1 MADPPGW
8 GPSGCSSWDSVVGRS
23 NPPYLN
29 GICRYHRNDGTNRSF
44 LFLYQQRTLAWP
56 ILLLSPCV
64 RHPPLPPSVSSAGRW
79 DLGFD
84 HTLTRSFPTWH
95 VWQRACSAV
104 WRRYRHGNV
113 FHQICNLSSSVNVR
127 FHALSGFYVYRN
139 IDTYD
144 RKQRVRLL
152 KVWEDHEQWW
162 SGSGGGQS
170 PHVAIVH

>member
-29 GICRYHRNDGTNRSF
+29 GICHYHRNDGTNRFF

-64 RHPPLPPSVSSAGRW
+64 RHLPPPPPPHPPPHSPSVSLAGLW

-84 HTLTRSFPTWH
+84 HTLTRSFPALH
-95 VWQRACSAV
+95 VRQRACSAV
-104 WRRYRHGNV
+104 RRRYRHGNV
-113 FHQICNLSSSVNVR
+113 CHQTCNLSPSVNVHFR
-127 FHALSGFYVYRN
+127 ALSGFYVYRD

-152 KVWEDHEQWW
+152 KV
-162 SGSGGGQS
+162 
-170 PHVAIVH
+170 